1 MIIGY
6 RDDRDTRLEEI
17 EVDDC
22 DILALEGTIRGERSR
37 IVLSYFDSSKSKS
50 DDDFK
55 RNRVIQSKVES
66 LMEVEPEVALVCLG
80 DMNGRLT
87 RLEPNIVTDVNGRM
101 LEDWVTR
108 LDMHHL
114 NLTDQ

>member
-1 MIIGY
+1 
-6 RDDRDTRLEEI
+6 
-17 EVDDC
+17 
-22 DILALEGTIRGERSR
+22 
-37 IVLSYFDSSKSKS
+37 
-50 DDDFK
+50 
-55 RNRVIQSKVES
+55 
-66 LMEVEPEVALVCLG
+66 MEVEPEVALVCLG

-114 NLTDQ
+114 NLTDQCTGTYTFRSKNGRSAIDHILVNDWLFGKYIGMHIDEDSTIGH